1 MGRQLVF
8 FMSDQCQTLFYDYL
22 RESGFEILELDGT
35 IVESI
40 PSKWLFVVRRTSY
53 SPYVLSDREIDR
65 LNSAVVECS
74 RTIIRNDRKRISRG
88 RVWFNNN
95 KLTINPDELKN
106 INADVDLIFRWVKKH
121 VPIYEIPK
129 GGINVSRKE
138 LISEELWPL
147 VDSFILGS

>member
-22 RESGFEILELDGT
+22 KESGFEILELDGT

-65 LNSAVVECS
+65 LNSAVVE
-74 RTIIRNDRKRISRG
+74 
-88 RVWFNNN
+88 W
-95 KLTINPDELKN
+95 
-106 INADVDLIFRWVKKH
+106 
-121 VPIYEIPK
+121 
-129 GGINVSRKE
+129 
-138 LISEELWPL
+138 
-147 VDSFILGS
+147 